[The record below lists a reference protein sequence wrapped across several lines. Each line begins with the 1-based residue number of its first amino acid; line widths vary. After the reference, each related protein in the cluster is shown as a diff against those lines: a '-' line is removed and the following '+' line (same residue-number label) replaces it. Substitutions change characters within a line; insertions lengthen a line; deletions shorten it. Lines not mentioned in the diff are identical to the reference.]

1 MTPIIPIMTIVNLT
15 PKIESSKEKSLEK
28 RQEKQNQVKK
38 QQASRKAEKRNE
50 QRSPGLGSI
59 KGEAQRKTH
68 NNAQH
73 KKSKRKHNRRKIK
86 QRQQREP
93 KEVNDTFKRGASD
106 IASLISVFLT
116 GRGNIY
122 IVTMTYI
129 N

>member
-1 MTPIIPIMTIVNLT
+1 MVVYQIVYARDQQSRVNHEQTYAMTPIIPIMTIVNFT

-73 KKSKRKHNRRKIK
+73 KKSKRKHNRRKK
-86 QRQQREP
+86 
-93 KEVNDTFKRGASD
+93 
-106 IASLISVFLT
+106 
-116 GRGNIY
+116 
-122 IVTMTYI
+122 
-129 N
+129 